1 MGLLFFSSLRSIKML
16 YYSQMKLQREKLI
29 RYAALAVSLL
39 ITVLGLILFL
49 LLRGEGRLEA
59 GFALPRATPTAQP
72 TPSVTPARLQVTMAP
87 TPRVV
92 QVERHYPAKALDLV
106 ADGRVLFTVEDAQAG
121 REAVERYL
129 SESARQGLG
138 DDERLI
144 RAGFEQKLTLEEP
157 SGKGELL
164 NVEEAV
170 NTLEADE
177 SLLPTARTVV
187 RCVIDRG
194 TVETVIRENAKLPQ
208 GSRVYRSMGVYPYLL
223 SYYETV
229 YRGQAAFSEVKTN
242 EFSVGPG
249 KMDRIVE
256 NGSGAMGAAS
266 SQAGPEA
273 VAIDGFQPM
282 WPVAGV
288 VSGSFGQTGE
298 GMRYGVEIAT
308 ESVSRVMA
316 PEEGVVIYCGQRG
329 QLGLVIDILHDE
341 TGCISRIMGCEKP
354 LVELY
359 QRVKRG
365 EQVGVLPEPTEGRL
379 VTLRYELLIDGLP
392 VNPEKYLP
400 AK

>member
-1 MGLLFFSSLRSIKML
+1 MIYCF
-16 YYSQMKLQREKLI
+16 QMKLLWEKLI
-29 RYAALAVSLL
+29 RHKARALALVLT
-39 ITVLGLILFL
+39 ILGLILFL
-49 LLRGEGRLEA
+49 ALRGEGRLEA
-59 GFALPRATPTAQP
+59 GFALPRVTPTVQP

-87 TPRVV
+87 TPKVV
-92 QVERHYPAKALDLV
+92 QVERNYPSEAMDLV
-106 ADGRVLFTVEDAQAG
+106 ADGRVLFTVENAQAG

-129 SESARQGLG
+129 AESAGQGLG
-138 DDERLI
+138 EDERLI

-170 NTLEADE
+170 NTLQADE
-177 SLLPTARTVV
+177 SLLPTVRTVV
-187 RCVIDRG
+187 RCVIERG
-194 TVETVIRENAKLPQ
+194 TVQTVTRENRKLPQ

-249 KMDRIVE
+249 KMDRVVE

-266 SQAGPEA
+266 PQAGPEA
-273 VAIDGFQPM
+273 VAIEGFQPM
-282 WPVAGV
+282 WPVSGT
-288 VSGSFGQTGE
+288 VSGSFGQTGD
-298 GMRYGVEIAT
+298 GMRYGVEIAA

-316 PEEGVVIYCGQRG
+316 PEGGVIIYCGQRG

-341 TGCISRIMGCEKP
+341 TGCISRIMGCQRP
-354 LVELY
+354 LVELH

-365 EQVGVLPEPTEGRL
+365 EQVGVLPEPTAGRL

-400 AK
+400 QK

>member
-1 MGLLFFSSLRSIKML
+1 
-16 YYSQMKLQREKLI
+16 MKLLWEKLI
-29 RYAALAVSLL
+29 RHKARALALVLT
-39 ITVLGLILFL
+39 ILGLILFL
-49 LLRGEGRLEA
+49 ALRGEGRLEA
-59 GFALPRATPTAQP
+59 GFALPRVTPTVQP

-87 TPRVV
+87 TPKVV
-92 QVERHYPAKALDLV
+92 QVERNYPSEAMDLV
-106 ADGRVLFTVEDAQAG
+106 ADGRVLFTVENAQAG

-129 SESARQGLG
+129 AESAGQGLG
-138 DDERLI
+138 EDERLI

-164 NVEEAV
+164 NV
-170 NTLEADE
+170 NTMQADE
-177 SLLPTARTVV
+177 SLLPTVRTVV
-187 RCVIDRG
+187 RCVIERG
-194 TVETVIRENAKLPQ
+194 TVQTVTRENRKLPQ

-249 KMDRIVE
+249 KMDRVVE

-266 SQAGPEA
+266 PQAGPEA
-273 VAIDGFQPM
+273 VAIEGFQPM
-282 WPVAGV
+282 WPVSGT
-288 VSGSFGQTGE
+288 VSGSFGQTGD
-298 GMRYGVEIAT
+298 GMRYGVEIAA

-316 PEEGVVIYCGQRG
+316 PEGGVIIYCGQRG

-341 TGCISRIMGCEKP
+341 TGCISRIMGCQRP
-354 LVELY
+354 LVELH

-365 EQVGVLPEPTEGRL
+365 EQVGVLPEPTAGRL

-400 AK
+400 QK

>member
-1 MGLLFFSSLRSIKML
+1 
-16 YYSQMKLQREKLI
+16 MKLLWEKLI
-29 RYAALAVSLL
+29 RHKARALALVLT
-39 ITVLGLILFL
+39 ILGLILFL
-49 LLRGEGRLEA
+49 ALRGEGRLEA
-59 GFALPRATPTAQP
+59 GFALPRVTPTVQP

-87 TPRVV
+87 TPKVV
-92 QVERHYPAKALDLV
+92 QVERNYPSEAMDLV
-106 ADGRVLFTVEDAQAG
+106 ADGRVLFTVENAQAG

-129 SESARQGLG
+129 AESAGQGLG
-138 DDERLI
+138 EDERLI

-170 NTLEADE
+170 NTLQADE
-177 SLLPTARTVV
+177 SLLPTVRTVV
-187 RCVIDRG
+187 RCVIERG
-194 TVETVIRENAKLPQ
+194 TVQTVTRENRKLPQ

-249 KMDRIVE
+249 KMDRVVE

-266 SQAGPEA
+266 PQAGPEA
-273 VAIDGFQPM
+273 VAIEGFQPM
-282 WPVAGV
+282 WPVSGT
-288 VSGSFGQTGE
+288 VSGSFGQTGD
-298 GMRYGVEIAT
+298 GMRYGVEIAA

-316 PEEGVVIYCGQRG
+316 PEGGVIIYCGQRG

-341 TGCISRIMGCEKP
+341 TGCISRIMGCQRP
-354 LVELY
+354 LVELH

-365 EQVGVLPEPTEGRL
+365 EQVGVLPEPTAGRL

-400 AK
+400 QK